1 MTCPTCHRPAV
12 HAAPCSECWRT
23 MAPADKAGWLFLLRT
38 STSPAHA
45 GLVSAV
51 GHRDPVR
58 DAPPTLTAYVLFL
71 EAEIARLETRVAEL
85 EGRC

>member
-1 MTCPTCHRPAV
+1 M
-12 HAAPCSECWRT
+12 E
-23 MAPADKAGWLFLLRT
+23 PADKTGWIFLLRT

-58 DAPPTLTAYVLFL
+58 DAPPTLAAYVLFL
-71 EAEIARLETRVAEL
+71 EAEIARLEVP
-85 EGRC
+85 CSP